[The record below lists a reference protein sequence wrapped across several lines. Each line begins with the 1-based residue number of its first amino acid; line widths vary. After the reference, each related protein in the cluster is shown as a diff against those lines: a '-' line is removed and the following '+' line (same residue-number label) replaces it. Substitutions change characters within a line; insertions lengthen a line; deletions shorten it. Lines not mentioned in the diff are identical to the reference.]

1 MDSELGTI
9 ESGLLTALIVILVVS
24 LLGAVGGDLQVLL
37 EYLQGILV

>member
-24 LLGAVGGDLQVLL
+24 LLQAVGGDLQVLL
-37 EYLQGILV
+37 DYLQGILA